1 MPCHG
6 EGDGCHSN
14 NLPTCQVVTSH
25 STMLASCPPYNQRAI
40 LGTASHLWVPGP
52 RSYPWHCLGGLSRF
66 PTTLYLAAHRITC
79 PAVHLLVQT
88 FKTAFLTPKKTKGAG
103 KMKGSPVWTERHYQN
118 PCLHPSHSPYYPR
131 GNISTPV
138 PCHLSSCEDEER
150 LERERE
156 RGKGVGC

>member
-1 MPCHG
+1 MVAI
-6 EGDGCHSN
+6 
-14 NLPTCQVVTSH
+14 PTT
-25 STMLASCPPYNQRAI
+25 CPPVRWLQVTAQCWLPVLLTISGQFWAQPVTCGYQVQGAT
-40 LGTASHLWVPGP
+40 LGTAW
-52 RSYPWHCLGGLSRF
+52 GGLSRF

-118 PCLHPSHSPYYPR
+118 PCLHPSHSPYYPQ

-156 RGKGVGC
+156 GRGWGAEC

>member
-25 STMLASCPPYNQRAI
+25 STMLASCPPFNQFWAQPVTRGYQVQGAT
-40 LGTASHLWVPGP
+40 LGTAW
-52 RSYPWHCLGGLSRF
+52 GGLSRF

-138 PCHLSSCEDEER
+138 PSPIQL
-150 LERERE
+150 
-156 RGKGVGC
+156 